1 MSVFSFSTT
10 IAQNLTDHF
19 PLVKVTLISPL
30 EAIVVQP
37 SPNLASWPFGW
48 IGILRVWHNF
58 SVTFYHNLEI
68 VGQFYDKRFPVYD
81 LLKIQRFCV
90 ICCRLNWVKKRWC
103 IAYRF
108 RALIIVYNNK
118 YILLYGV
125 LISLCSSYYVQK
137 VLSRVFQTFANKR

>member
-1 MSVFSFSTT
+1 MSASAGNRTRINCLEGSYADHYTT
-10 IAQNLTDHF
+10 DANWKKEWKFKFQII
-19 PLVKVTLISPL
+19 ISD
-30 EAIVVQP
+30 
-37 SPNLASWPFGW
+37 
-48 IGILRVWHNF
+48 NF
-58 SVTFYHNLEI
+58 SLTFYHNLEI

-118 YILLYGV
+118 YILVYGL
-125 LISLCSSYYVQK
+125 LISLCSSYHVQK

>member
-1 MSVFSFSTT
+1 MRRPGIEPGSTAWKAAMLT
-10 IAQNLTDHF
+10 IIPPTPVEIRNEIQIWD
-19 PLVKVTLISPL
+19 
-30 EAIVVQP
+30 
-37 SPNLASWPFGW
+37 
-48 IGILRVWHNF
+48 NF
-58 SVTFYHNLEI
+58 LLTFYHNLEI

-118 YILLYGV
+118 YILVYGL